1 MRHLGARTG
10 SLSHCMPWNLALSS
24 SLSCCGAS
32 LLQLRQSATS
42 FKLSAA
48 PCVSG
53 GLVLWLCEPPV
64 RYLRG
69 NRQIGYTAPH
79 VSELKPALPAGKLR
93 PNAVTEAKQYL
104 ASVVSSFFS
113 SHIGA
118 PEPCKTIRCGTSHL
132 VRLPQVPKFRTA
144 LSLRLMTGF

>member
-1 MRHLGARTG
+1 
-10 SLSHCMPWNLALSS
+10 MPWNLALSS
-24 SLSCCGAS
+24 SPSCCGAS

-79 VSELKPALPAGKLR
+79 VSELKPALSAGKLR

-104 ASVVSSFFS
+104 ASVASSFFS

-118 PEPCKTIRCGTSHL
+118 PESH
-132 VRLPQVPKFRTA
+132 VRLLDVELRIWCDCPRSQNFA
-144 LSLRLMTGF
+144 LHYLCDS